1 LPGLRIVQ
9 AGLLWLKFR
18 KQYPKASEQPPIAPA
33 FETFGAAIPVQP
45 MLQFETLL
53 VPPVPRFWFETEDGT
68 HLVQVQQDRF
78 IHNWRERQ
86 PGDRYPRYDKL
97 RVRFRHEVE
106 RFEEFVGENDIGSL
120 GVNQCEI
127 TYFNTIQLTP
137 SDDPHGQLSD
147 ITPLWSGQ
155 HSGELPGD
163 LENATVQARY
173 LMTEN
178 GDPVGRIYVS
188 FRPVL
193 KMPDF
198 TRAIQLEITAR
209 GRPRDPSVD
218 GAFDMLDFAHA
229 SAVRTFAAVTSPK
242 AQSLWGRE

>member
-1 LPGLRIVQ
+1 MV
-9 AGLLWLKFR
+9 
-18 KQYPKASEQPPIAPA
+18 
-33 FETFGAAIPVQP
+33 
-45 MLQFETLL
+45 QFETLL

-97 RVRFRHEVE
+97 RVRFRREVE
-106 RFEEFVGENDIGSL
+106 RFETFLGENELGSL
-120 GVNQCEI
+120 RVNQCEV
-127 TYFNTIQLTP
+127 TYFNTIQLTR
-137 SDDPHGQLSD
+137 SDDPHTQLSD

-155 HSGELPGD
+155 TSEEMPGG

-173 LMTEN
+173 VMAEN
-178 GDPVGRIYVS
+178 GEPVGRIHVS

-193 KMPDF
+193 KMPDL

-209 GRPRDPSVD
+209 GRPRNPSID
-218 GAFDMLDFAHA
+218 GAFGMLDSAHA
-229 SAVRTFAAVTSPK
+229 SAVRTFAAVTSTT
-242 AQSLWGRE
+242 AQSLWGRQ